1 MKKTERA
8 DLMKALLSFSSE
20 FLRNRV
26 QLLLNAH
33 DISSQHIDS
42 QHIISEF
49 LQVSD
54 ADVLIADDQN
64 IRNLLNIINL
74 SSIKTLVISGGSEV
88 SISLYTEML
97 ENVDGIIHQDFTD
110 ETLIQAMEE
119 ISNGMAFI
127 CPRIASSLKT
137 YFQYQKNRFSHL
149 SEKELEVVKLLVR
162 GERYATIAE
171 MLNMSINTVR
181 FHVKNIYRKH
191 NIHNKTVLSRYFHDL
206 VYNHTASF
214 KPIYTEV

>member
-1 MKKTERA
+1 
-8 DLMKALLSFSSE
+8 MKALISFSSE

-42 QHIISEF
+42 QYIISEF

-88 SISLYTEML
+88 SISLYTDML
-97 ENVDGIIHQDFTD
+97 EKVDGIIHQNFSD

-137 YFQYQKNRFSHL
+137 YFQYLKNRFSNL

-206 VYNHTASF
+206 VYNHTESF

>member
-1 MKKTERA
+1 
-8 DLMKALLSFSSE
+8 MKALLSFSSE

-26 QLLLNAH
+26 QSLLEAH
-33 DISSQHIDS
+33 AISSQHIDS
-42 QHIISEF
+42 QLLLSEF

-54 ADVLIADDQN
+54 ADLLIADDQN
-64 IRNLLNIINL
+64 IHNILNINNL
-74 SSIKTLVISGGSEV
+74 CSVKTLVISGGSEV
-88 SISLYTEML
+88 SASIYIEML
-97 ENVDGIIHQDFTD
+97 EKVDGIIHQDFSD

-171 MLNMSINTVR
+171 LLNMSINTVR

>member
-1 MKKTERA
+1 MADKA
-8 DLMKALLSFSSE
+8 DLMKALLLFSSD

-26 QLLLNAH
+26 QLLLEAH
-33 DISSQHIDS
+33 AVSSQSIDS
-42 QHIISEF
+42 QWLHSEFFQAADADLIITDDCSINNVLNINKLNLFKILIISS
-49 LQVSD
+49 VSE
-54 ADVLIADDQN
+54 AGA
-64 IRNLLNIINL
+64 
-74 SSIKTLVISGGSEV
+74 SIYI
-88 SISLYTEML
+88 EML

>member
-1 MKKTERA
+1 LTERA
-8 DLMKALLSFSSE
+8 DLMKALLLFSSD

-26 QLLLNAH
+26 QSLLDAQA
-33 DISSQHIDS
+33 ISSQHIDS
-42 QHIISEF
+42 QILISEF
-49 LQVSD
+49 IQVHD
-54 ADVLIADDQN
+54 TDLIIADEQN
-64 IRNLLNIINL
+64 MHNILNISNL
-74 SSIKTLVISGGSEV
+74 NSIKTLIISSGSEAGA
-88 SISLYTEML
+88 SIYIEML

-110 ETLIQAMEE
+110 DTLIQAMEE

-171 MLNMSINTVR
+171 LLNMSINTVR

>member
-1 MKKTERA
+1 
-8 DLMKALLSFSSE
+8 MKALLSFSSD

-26 QLLLNAH
+26 QLLLDAH
-33 DISSQHIDS
+33 AVSSQHIDS
-42 QHIISEF
+42 QTLLAEF
-49 LQVSD
+49 TQVAD
-54 ADVLIADDQN
+54 ADLIILDDEN
-64 IRNLLNIINL
+64 IHNILNTSNLN
-74 SSIKTLVISGGSEV
+74 SFKTLVISGGSAAGA
-88 SISLYTEML
+88 SIYIEML
-97 ENVDGIIHQDFTD
+97 ENVDGIIHQDFSD
-110 ETLIQAMEE
+110 DTLIQAIEE

-137 YFQYQKNRFSHL
+137 YFQYQKNRFSNL

-171 MLNMSINTVR
+171 LLNMSINTVR

-206 VYNHTASF
+206 VYNHTESF